1 MNRPA
6 TPTAPSLYVEDET
19 AWLELTSRLV
29 AERRFDEVDA
39 DSLSEYL
46 SDMATRDRREAKSR
60 LVVLLAHL
68 LKWEHQPSKRSASW
82 ESTIATQ
89 RGELGDLL
97 ESRTLRLHA
106 TTILEQAYRRAVLQA
121 TIQTGLPESTFP
133 ATCPYDLDAIL
144 GEND

>member
-46 SDMATRDRREAKSR
+46 SDMAKRDRREVKSR
-60 LVVLLAHL
+60 LIVLLTHL

-82 ESTIATQ
+82 ESTIATR
-89 RGELGDLL
+89 RGELEDFL
-97 ESRTLRLHA
+97 ESQTLRHHA
-106 TTILEQAYRRAVLQA
+106 IAILEQAYGRAVSQA
-121 TIQTGLPESTFP
+121 TIQTRLPESTFP
-133 ATCPYDLDAIL
+133 AVCPYELSVFL
-144 GEND
+144 G